1 MKAVDYKL
9 FSPKKLKNLRE
20 KIGILEDDFV
30 IGWVGRLTE
39 QMEIEETFDVF
50 EELLKKNPK
59 KVKILIVGDGN
70 LKAKLIKRAIKK
82 KYIDLVYFIGFVPY
96 EKVPYYISEMD
107 VVPLIHHDPH
117 GGSII
122 REAMSCGKV
131 ALTVDG
137 DSGTQREFITHMKD
151 GLLVSSENRIQKAAN
166 LIVWLIEN
174 KQERIRIGNNAR
186 KKILKE
192 FSFMNLTRIV
202 EQELI
207 SYNKC

>member
-1 MKAVDYKL
+1 M
-9 FSPKKLKNLRE
+9 
-20 KIGILEDDFV
+20 
-30 IGWVGRLTE
+30 
-39 QMEIEETFDVF
+39 
-50 EELLKKNPK
+50 
-59 KVKILIVGDGN
+59 
-70 LKAKLIKRAIKK
+70 
-82 KYIDLVYFIGFVPY
+82 PY

-137 DSGTQREFITHMKD
+137 DSGTTWVYNSYERWT
-151 GLLVSSENRIQKAAN
+151 LVSSENRIQKVAN

-174 KQERIRIGNNAR
+174 KQERIRIEIMQE
-186 KKILKE
+186 KKLK
-192 FSFMNLTRIV
+192 NLALWIWLRIA